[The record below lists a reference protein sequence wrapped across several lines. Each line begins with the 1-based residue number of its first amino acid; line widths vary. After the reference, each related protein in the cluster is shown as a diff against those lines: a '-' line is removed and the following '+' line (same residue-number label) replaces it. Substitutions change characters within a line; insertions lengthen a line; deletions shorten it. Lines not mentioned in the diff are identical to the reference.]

1 MSAVTT
7 VQVFVPSTLRADCG
21 GAARLVVKLAEDPT
35 LGGLMAELAAQ
46 YPRLERRLRDER
58 GVLRRYVNV
67 YVDGTESRQ
76 SDGLRTALRD
86 GAEVRIV
93 PSIAG
98 G

>member
-7 VQVFVPSTLRADCG
+7 VHVFVPSALRGDCG
-21 GAARLVVKLAEDPT
+21 GAARLVVELDGGAT
-35 LGGLMAELAAQ
+35 LSDLMAELASRH
-46 YPRLERRLRDER
+46 PRLERRLRDEK
-58 GVLRRYVNV
+58 GALRRYVNV

-76 SDGLRTALRD
+76 SDGPHTLLRD
-86 GAEVRIV
+86 GVEVHIV